1 MLKSHGHSKWS
12 HDFGGGTTL
21 FFEEGDRLAK
31 PSYHLSGK
39 SVIGGRNAELST
51 ETYKTFISSTYYWVI
66 LQTYP
71 QIMFK

>member
-1 MLKSHGHSKWS
+1 MATPNGHM
-12 HDFGGGTTL
+12 TL
-21 FFEEGDRLAK
+21 GVGRRCFFEEGDRLAK

-39 SVIGGRNAELST
+39 SVTGGRNAELST
-51 ETYKTFISSTYYWVI
+51 ETYKIFISSTYYWVI